1 MPRGDPEKLR
11 RAGYTYGDET
21 SQEEL
26 RARQREER
34 PKERTWSG
42 TGERGEP
49 RGGRRRSEEALDPEI
64 NERMRRATELS
75 RGLRER
81 PLVSGMAARNIL
93 EDQLKQQSAA
103 MGGVSPAA
111 SRAALNQGVGLGR
124 KVLDH
129 TGKTMAQEAVGRFS
143 EGTKQ
148 ALAWKALQEG
158 NITEVLKAR
167 LLSWAQARQLD
178 ERETAALM
186 NAVST
191 GLGTAADLGA
201 FDDLGK
207 SFQGWSV
214 GAAGKTGPGY
224 ASSSMGGMIK

>member
-1 MPRGDPEKLR
+1 MSTINETGDWVDPVW
-11 RAGYTYGDET
+11 AAET
-21 SQEEL
+21 EAKMKAE
-26 RARQREER
+26 AKQREEDR
-34 PKERTWSG
+34 S
-42 TGERGEP
+42 RGK
-49 RGGRRRSEEALDPEI
+49 GAGRRSEEALDPEI

-158 NITEVLKAR
+158 NITEALKAR

-178 ERETAALM
+178 DESTEALIS
-186 NAVST
+186 AVSA
-191 GLGTAADLGA
+191 GLGTAVDQGLFKDLSE
-201 FDDLGK
+201 
-207 SFQGWSV
+207 SFKGWGSQG
-214 GAAGKTGPGY
+214 AGKTGPGY
-224 ASSSMGGMIK
+224 ASSSIGGMM